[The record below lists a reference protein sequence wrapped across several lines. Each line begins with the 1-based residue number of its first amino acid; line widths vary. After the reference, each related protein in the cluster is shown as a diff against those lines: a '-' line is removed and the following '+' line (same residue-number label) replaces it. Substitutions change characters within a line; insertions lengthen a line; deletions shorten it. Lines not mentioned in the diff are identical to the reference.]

1 MGESADGEGSMK
13 DVFEMPEQEQATAKK
28 HATLAN
34 FKAKARQIINTKYY
48 GVIGM
53 RESEVQGRLNR
64 VGTFFERRMPGQM
77 WDELKGMIMSYLET
91 VWRAE
96 VHSMSATQL
105 KPQHN
110 YVFRTRV
117 SQAQKSL
124 LCPEDSIKSIVDDFL
139 DLYISPTND
148 MFGRPRLNSFD
159 RSSTAATAD
168 SQKGQHEGD
177 VPGLPPSE
185 EVVSQLTAYVEA
197 QIPKLPAIAEIDLTC
212 LRAFLIVSIVHKKLE
227 KGR

>member
-1 MGESADGEGSMK
+1 MK
-13 DVFEMPEQEQATAKK
+13 DVFEMPEHEQTTAKQ

-48 GVIGM
+48 GLAGM

-77 WDELKGMIMSYLET
+77 WDELKGIIMSYLET

-96 VHSMSATQL
+96 VHTMSATQL
-105 KPQHN
+105 RPKHN

-124 LCPEDSIKSIVDDFL
+124 LSPEDSIKSIVDDFL
-139 DLYISPTND
+139 DQYISPTHD
-148 MFGRPRLNSFD
+148 VLRLPLTASFD
-159 RSSTAATAD
+159 SDKSMQER
-168 SQKGQHEGD
+168 ELR
-177 VPGLPPSE
+177 GLPPSE

-197 QIPKLPAIAEIDLTC
+197 QKPNLPAIAEIDLTC

-227 KGR
+227 RGRSGFRSLGEGMGFRV